1 MDEKAKIS
9 PFAAFS
15 RLWVV
20 GRCLPKMASVVLVG
34 GKYGKRL
41 VERLVSGN
49 VGKSLW
55 ISNYILI
62 LFMVKYGYYVLLA
75 AQ

>member
-1 MDEKAKIS
+1 MMDEKAKIS

-15 RLWVV
+15 RLWV

-62 LFMVKYGYYVLLA
+62 LFMVEYGYYVLLA

>member
-1 MDEKAKIS
+1 MMDEKTKIS

-15 RLWVV
+15 RLWV
-20 GRCLPKMASVVLVG
+20 GRCLSKMASVVLVG
-34 GKYGKRL
+34 GKYGKWL

-49 VGKSLW
+49 VSKSLLVG
-55 ISNYILI
+55 NYLLI
-62 LFMVKYGYYVLLA
+62 LFIVKYGYYVLLA

>member
-1 MDEKAKIS
+1 
-9 PFAAFS
+9 
-15 RLWVV
+15 
-20 GRCLPKMASVVLVG
+20 MASVVLVG

-62 LFMVKYGYYVLLA
+62 LFMVKYGYYALLA